1 MKTYTYT
8 VRVMLTVFLAACS
21 KSATEPLETETP
33 ASTKGDYTILLE
45 TSGSLTTARL
55 QATADD
61 LTLKASELEF
71 PLFSD
76 SEITFASNNSFS
88 FYEVTE
94 TCNGKVLLFDF
105 NTGNYKLIDT
115 FLNLDACNL
124 EVTSVSHD
132 SANVFLT
139 FTKSEID
146 KEDSHFVR
154 IIDQNDTDNQ
164 VDIPLDLKPIQS
176 IPSQGK
182 LFVLTLDTT
191 ITDENGISV
200 IEIGQQSVVYEKL
213 VGFNAKKIFK
223 DPDGDIV
230 ISYPELHTTVNRN
243 TFEEAYTQ
251 YGENIRPNLYQ
262 SVYATFDTFGKL
274 YYTMNMDMGGDKN
287 PAVYDFQAN
296 KATLYFFENFLSNE
310 QITLLNIKSATA
322 IAYDL
327 EHDYIVIG
335 YAKTDGT
342 EGGILR
348 ITPTPDFRYIDA
360 IDLEGLPRAIIMQ

>member
-1 MKTYTYT
+1 M
-8 VRVMLTVFLAACS
+8 VGVMLTVFLAACS
-21 KSATEPLETETP
+21 KPANESLETETP
-33 ASTKGDYTILLE
+33 ANTQADYTILLE
-45 TSGSLTTARL
+45 TSGSLTTASL
-55 QATADD
+55 KATGVD
-61 LTLKASELEF
+61 LTMKTSELEI

-76 SEITFASNNSFS
+76 SGISFANKNSFS

-94 TCNGKVLLFDF
+94 ACNGKVLIFDF
-105 NTGNYKLIDT
+105 NTGNYELIDT

-132 SANVFLT
+132 SENVFLT
-139 FTKSEID
+139 FTKSEIG
-146 KEDSHFVR
+146 KEDSYFIR
-154 IIDQNDTDNQ
+154 IIDQNDTENR
-164 VDIPLDLKPIQS
+164 VDIPLDLKPLQS
-176 IPSQGK
+176 VPTQSK
-182 LFVLTLDTT
+182 LFVLTHDAA

-223 DPDGDIV
+223 DPAGDIV

-262 SVYATFDTFGKL
+262 SVYTTFDTIGKL
-274 YYTMNMDMGGDKN
+274 YYTMNMDNGGEEN
-287 PAVYDFQAN
+287 PAVYDFQTN
-296 KATLYFFENFLSNE
+296 KATLYLFENFLSNE
-310 QITLLNIKSATA
+310 QKTQLNIKSATA

-327 EHDYIVIG
+327 KHDYIVIG
-335 YAKTDGT
+335 YAKTNGT

-348 ITPTPDFRYIDA
+348 ITPSPDLRYIDA
-360 IDLEGLPRAIIMQ
+360 IELEGVPRAIIVQ